1 MERECDMDR
10 ELEIQSWYR
19 CQEPPV
25 IMTQTADEDEEEL
38 DLFQEAGLY
47 TPQEPGFSPWT
58 PEAQKPKKRHWG
70 GIIAGVLGVA
80 AVVAL
85 IVGTSVFFAG
95 GTRDGGTR
103 RDDDS
108 RFGVYEDF
116 YEYTDGRITGK
127 NTIERA
133 PTAPE
138 IQLTLQSAEDLEL
151 LGLDTLYERCEP
163 SVVAV
168 RGRTGTGYTW
178 GSGIVMTGDGY
189 ILTNT
194 HMLDQVE
201 SVTVTLHDGS
211 EYGAKLVGNDA
222 ASDVAVLKIDAEG
235 LVPAQFGDSDAL
247 SVGDRVVA
255 IGNPLSD
262 VFTGTMTEGIV
273 SGKERAVTYGGR
285 TMTLLQTTA
294 AINEGNSGGPLFNQY
309 GQVVGI
315 TNMKMMATRT
325 ATVEGIGFAIPSVVV
340 RDTANAILRDGKVAG
355 RPALGVY
362 VYEVEADDEHPGGL
376 LVSEAVEGS
385 DAARKGLRENDILIE
400 IDDREITD
408 FSVVSEYLADKQVGD
423 SVRLTIWREGKSIVK
438 AVELIDQNDFS

>member
-1 MERECDMDR
+1 MDKF
-10 ELEIQSWYR
+10 ELQSWYR

-25 IMTQTADEDEEEL
+25 ILTGEPEPEEEL

-47 TPQEPGFSPWT
+47 AQPEQPWSPWT
-58 PEAQKPKKRHWG
+58 PEERLPKKRRRG
-70 GIIAGVLGVA
+70 GIVAAVLGVA
-80 AVVAL
+80 AVVGL
-85 IVGTSVFFAG
+85 IVGTSVFFA
-95 GTRDGGTR
+95 RPN
-103 RDDDS
+103 
-108 RFGVYEDF
+108 
-116 YEYTDGRITGK
+116 DGRGDGFADRYDGYDLYDDYYYSRVSEEKITGK
-127 NTIERA
+127 NTIDRA
-133 PTAPE
+133 STAPE
-138 IQLTLQSAEDLEL
+138 VQLALNSAEELEPL
-151 LGLDTLYERCEP
+151 SLDALYERCEP

-168 RGRTGTGYTW
+168 RGYIGGGYTW

-194 HMLDQVE
+194 HMLDDVE
-201 SVTVTLHDGS
+201 SVRVTLYDGS
-211 EYGAKLVGNDA
+211 EYDAKLVGNDPV
-222 ASDVAVLKIDAEG
+222 SDVAVLKIEASD

-273 SGKERAVTYGGR
+273 SGKERSVTYGGR

-325 ATVEGIGFAIPSVVV
+325 ANVEGIGFAIPSTTV
-340 RDTANAILRDGKVAG
+340 RDTANTLLREGKVTG

-362 VYEVEADDEHPGGL
+362 VYEVENDGSHPAGL
-376 LVSEAVEGS
+376 MVSEAVAGS
-385 DAARKGLRENDILIE
+385 DAARKGLRENDVRTE
-400 IDDREITD
+400 IDGQAITD
-408 FSVVSEYLADKQVGD
+408 FSVVSDYLAEKQVGD

-438 AVELIDQNDFS
+438 AVELIDQNDFA